1 MTKEEVLERI
11 KEVESDYD
19 NFTDDDGNFDSPY
32 SRDAVFN
39 GASWILQEYAESKK
53 IEYVG
58 YFRTKF
64 EKNAQFLRFQSHAFL
79 DEQKEKR
86 NLYVL
91 MSAQDDEIVFECLK
105 YVYDK
110 THDEEL
116 NDEILKRE
124 IFNINKWGIIFA
136 KY

>member
-1 MTKEEVLERI
+1 MNKEDVLNQIEEI
-11 KEVESDYD
+11 LSDYED
-19 NFTDDDGNFDSPY
+19 YFEEGKFNSPY
-32 SRDAVFN
+32 SRESVFN
-39 GASWILQEYAESKK
+39 NVSWILQDYAESKK

-64 EKNAQFLRFQSHAFL
+64 EKSSEMLRIVSHPFL
-79 DEQKEKR
+79 DEQTIKR
-86 NLYVL
+86 KLYVF

-105 YVYDK
+105 FVYDK
-110 THDEEL
+110 TYDEEL

-124 IFNINKWGIIFA
+124 IFEINKWGIIFA